1 MTKVTGPR
9 VSALGTMHEVG
20 YWEGPIDAD
29 TPTNPA
35 TLYGIA
41 KDTLRKAVFT
51 SFADRTNLTWLRCFH
66 VYGDDRSSNS
76 IFTRLLEVGEAGKP
90 TFPFHQWEEQVR
102 LHQGR

>member
-1 MTKVTGPR
+1 VLTELVEWGVPR
-9 VSALGTMHEVG
+9 VLALGTMHEVG

-51 SFADRTNLTWLRCFH
+51 
-66 VYGDDRSSNS
+66 
-76 IFTRLLEVGEAGKP
+76 
-90 TFPFHQWEEQVR
+90 
-102 LHQGR
+102 